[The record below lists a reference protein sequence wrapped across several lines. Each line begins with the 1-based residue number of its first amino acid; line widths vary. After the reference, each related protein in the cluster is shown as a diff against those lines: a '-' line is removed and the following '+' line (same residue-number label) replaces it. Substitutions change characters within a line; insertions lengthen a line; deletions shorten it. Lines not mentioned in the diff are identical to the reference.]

1 MLPDL
6 FALQSELLQRYPLRE
21 WEIVLPRHTLSLLA
35 AEWSGELATA
45 ETDPDEFP
53 YWTEIW
59 EAGRALAGYLLRG
72 PVLRGPVLELG
83 AGVGLVGIA
92 AALRGAAVVQTDRVP
107 DALRTAL
114 VNAARCG
121 VEERVRAVVADWR
134 AWPLRQRFRLVLGAD
149 IIYRP
154 ALHPPL
160 RAVLRQALTPGGTAL
175 LADPGRES
183 GDQFAR
189 RLMADGWR
197 VTEYPL
203 PMPGLAG
210 PGRLL
215 RALAP

>member
-1 MLPDL
+1 MSPELS
-6 FALQSELLQRYPLRE
+6 ALQSELLQRYPLRE
-21 WEIVLPRHTLSLLA
+21 WEVALPRQTLSLLA

-45 ETDPDEFP
+45 QTDPDEFP

-59 EAGRALAGYLLRG
+59 AAGQALAEYLARG
-72 PVLRGPVLELG
+72 PALRGPVLELG

-92 AALRGAAVVQTDRVP
+92 AALRGANVLQTDRVS
-107 DALRTAL
+107 DAMRTAR

-121 VEERVRAVVADWR
+121 VDGRVQAVVADWR
-134 AWPLRQRFRLVLGAD
+134 AWPVRQHFRMVLGAD

-154 ALHPPL
+154 ALHAAL
-160 RAVLRQALTPGGTAL
+160 RSVLRRTLPPGGTAL

-183 GDQFAR
+183 GDLFAR

-203 PMPGLAG
+203 RMTSRSG